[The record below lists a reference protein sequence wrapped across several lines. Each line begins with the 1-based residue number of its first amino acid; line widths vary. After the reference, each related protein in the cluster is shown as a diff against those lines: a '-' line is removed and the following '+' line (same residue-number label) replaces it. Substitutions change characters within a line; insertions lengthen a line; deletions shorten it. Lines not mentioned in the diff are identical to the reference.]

1 MGLRKQEINALK
13 YSNIDYINRKLYLT
27 LQLGRKTN
35 DTIDDYPRKI
45 LTKQEV
51 KLKSYNSEIV
61 LDIPDMVFE
70 AIINES
76 QKYKRNKKRRINDKT
91 NFFYDHNYICWSI
104 YGKPR
109 SKDFHRRYYLKLLK
123 DNNLPNISFHDLRHT
138 YSTLLLINNYDLK
151 AISELLGHASTIITS
166 NVYFD
171 KNRLI
176 IDCTKE
182 MNGYVNRVKPNEN
195 KKDRTNPILNDL
207 DTNFMVKRFL

>member
-1 MGLRKQEINALK
+1 M
-13 YSNIDYINRKLYLT
+13 
-27 LQLGRKTN
+27 
-35 DTIDDYPRKI
+35 
-45 LTKQEV
+45 
-51 KLKSYNSEIV
+51 
-61 LDIPDMVFE
+61 
-70 AIINES
+70 
-76 QKYKRNKKRRINDKT
+76 
-91 NFFYDHNYICWSI
+91 
-104 YGKPR
+104 
-109 SKDFHRRYYLKLLK
+109 
-123 DNNLPNISFHDLRHT
+123 PNISFHDLRHT